1 MLFPGKQIALNRVG
15 DREISTVDL
24 PRFPGEVE
32 VVYETCVFFDNNDS
46 NVVARYDSEAEA
58 HRSHNAIV
66 QHEMN
71 HFVAKKQQE
80 NG

>member
-1 MLFPGKQIALNRVG
+1 MLFPGKQIALNSVG
-15 DREISTVDL
+15 DREISTVEL
-24 PRFPGEVE
+24 PRLPGEVE
-32 VVYETCVFFDNNDS
+32 VVYETCIFFDNGDS
-46 NVVARYDSEAEA
+46 NVVARYDSEAA
-58 HRSHNAIV
+58 AQRSHNAIV

>member
-1 MLFPGKQIALNRVG
+1 MILPGKQIALNRVG
-15 DREISTVDL
+15 DREISTVKL
-24 PRFPGEVE
+24 PRFPGDVK
-32 VVYETCVFFDNNDS
+32 VVYETCIFFDNDDS
-46 NVVARYDSEAEA
+46 NVVARYDSEVEA
-58 HRSHNAIV
+58 HRSHNTIV